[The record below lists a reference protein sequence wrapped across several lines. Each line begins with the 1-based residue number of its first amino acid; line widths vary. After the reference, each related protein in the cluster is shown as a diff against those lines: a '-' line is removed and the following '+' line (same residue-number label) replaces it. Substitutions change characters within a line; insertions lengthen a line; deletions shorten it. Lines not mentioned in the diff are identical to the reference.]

1 MEMSE
6 APPVADEASEF
17 RGSAPLVATIGK
29 REAAGATVTRRSR
42 EVNSTLGQ
50 NSVPY
55 RERPILITK
64 HLPRKGVLF
73 SLEV

>member
-1 MEMSE
+1 MSE

-42 EVNSTLGQ
+42 EVNATFGQ

-55 RERPILITK
+55 LAQHRQITGK
-64 HLPRKGVLF
+64 PPQGVL
-73 SLEV
+73 SSTEV